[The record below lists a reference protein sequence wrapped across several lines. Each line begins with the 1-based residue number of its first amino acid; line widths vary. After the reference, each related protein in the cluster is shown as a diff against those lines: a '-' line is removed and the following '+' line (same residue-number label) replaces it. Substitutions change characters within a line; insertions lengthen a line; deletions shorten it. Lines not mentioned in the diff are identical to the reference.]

1 MAPAVSPGPPVMGQR
16 SDGFLSCAVCAAVTF
31 LSIGSVLFVVTTA
44 AMFSFLGWNVWI
56 FERLG
61 VDRLALLI
69 LSVDGD
75 FTWLGLLRDRDP
87 QAQHTAVIVRL
98 DILRVQVLT

>member
-1 MAPAVSPGPPVMGQR
+1 MVQR
-16 SDGFLSCAVCAAVTF
+16 SDGFLSGAVCAVVTF
-31 LSIGSVLFVVTTA
+31 LSIGSVLFVVPTD
-44 AMFSFLGWNVWI
+44 AMFSVRGWDVWV

-69 LSVDGD
+69 FSVDGD
-75 FTWLGLLRDRDP
+75 FTWLGLLSHRDP
-87 QAQHTAVIVRL
+87 QAQHTAVIVRF